1 MEGYTQSEYHI
12 FNDDEEDEDEIE
24 LKKKVKYTLLL
35 TEDEFDEED

>member
-1 MEGYTQSEYHI
+1 MEGYTQIEYHI
-12 FNDDEEDEDEIE
+12 FNDDAEDEDEIE